1 MRAPDMLGALR
12 ERRFRLLWL
21 GQSTSA
27 LGDALVPVALAF
39 AVLGLPGGS
48 ASDLGLVFAAQ
59 VLPLVTF
66 ILVGGVWADRLPRQ
80 IVMLTSDAVRG
91 AVHATIAAL
100 LLTGAAQLWH
110 LIALIAVYGA
120 AEAFFRPAQ
129 SGLTPSTVSPE
140 RLQQANALLGFSAS
154 SANVLGPAVAGV
166 IVAFGSAGLAF
177 AIDAGTFAVSAVSLS
192 LLRVAPA
199 ARAAS
204 ESFLHE
210 LRLGWR
216 DFTSRTWLWVEVAWA
231 TVFIFLALAPYLV
244 LGPVVAKQS
253 LGGAGAW
260 AAILTGFGVGELAGG
275 VLALRWKPERPL
287 LAISAL
293 TLLTA
298 PTFALLALRAPVA
311 LIVAAQLGA
320 GLSMGFYGAVW
331 TTTMQQHVPPDRIS
345 RVSAYDWLG
354 SLAFLPLGF
363 ALAGPVSGAIGVSTT
378 LWIGAGVTVVSTFAV
393 LAVRDVRELRRADE
407 APAPAAT
414 MAADA

>member
-1 MRAPDMLGALR
+1 MRVPAPLGALR

-21 GQSTSA
+21 GQSTSV

-48 ASDLGLVFAAQ
+48 ASDLGFVFAAQ
-59 VLPLVTF
+59 MTPLVAF

-80 IVMLTSDAVRG
+80 LVMLTSDVVRG
-91 AVHATIAAL
+91 GVHATIAVL
-100 LLTGAAQLWH
+100 LLTGAAELWH
-110 LIALIAVYGA
+110 LVCLMAVYGT

-129 SGLTPSTVSPE
+129 TGLTPSTVGAE
-140 RLQQANALLGFSAS
+140 HLQQANALLGFSAS
-154 SANVLGPAVAGV
+154 SANVLGPVLAGV
-166 IVAFGSAGLAF
+166 IVTFGSPGLAF
-177 AIDAGTFAVSAVSLS
+177 ALDAGTFAVSATSLA
-192 LLRVAPA
+192 LLRMAPL
-199 ARAAS
+199 ARTAS

-231 TVFIFLALAPYLV
+231 TVFLFFALAPWMV
-244 LGPVVAKQS
+244 LGPVVAKES

-260 AAILTGFGVGELAGG
+260 AAILTGFGIGELAGG
-275 VLALRWKPERPL
+275 ALAMRWKPERPL

-293 TLLTA
+293 ALLTA
-298 PTFALLALRAPVA
+298 PAFGLLALAAPVE

-345 RVSAYDWLG
+345 RVSAYDWMG

-378 LWIGAGVTVVSTFAV
+378 LWIGCAVTVVSTLGV
-393 LAVRDVRELRRADE
+393 LSVRDVRELRRV
-407 APAPAAT
+407 T
-414 MAADA
+414 MTADA

>member
-1 MRAPDMLGALR
+1 MLGALR

-21 GQSTSA
+21 GQSTSV

-48 ASDLGLVFAAQ
+48 ASDLGFVFAAQ
-59 VLPLVTF
+59 VLPLVAF

-80 IVMLTSDAVRG
+80 LVMLTSDVVRG
-91 AVHATIAAL
+91 GVHATIAVL
-100 LLTGAAQLWH
+100 LLTGSAELWH
-110 LIALIAVYGA
+110 LICLMAVYGT

-129 SGLTPSTVSPE
+129 TGLTPSTVGAE
-140 RLQQANALLGFSAS
+140 HLQQANALLGFSAS
-154 SANVLGPAVAGV
+154 SANVLGPVLAGV
-166 IVAFGSAGLAF
+166 IVTLGSPGLAF
-177 AIDAGTFAVSAVSLS
+177 ALDAGTFAVSATSLA
-192 LLRVAPA
+192 LLRVAPL
-199 ARAAS
+199 ARTAS

-216 DFTSRTWLWVEVAWA
+216 DFASRTWLWVEVAWA
-231 TVFIFLALAPYLV
+231 TVFIFLALAPWMV
-244 LGPVVAKQS
+244 LGPVVAKES

-260 AAILTGFGVGELAGG
+260 AAILTGFGIGELAGG
-275 VLALRWKPERPL
+275 ILAMRWKPERPL

-298 PTFALLALRAPVA
+298 PTFALLALTAPVE

-345 RVSAYDWLG
+345 RVSAYDWMG

-378 LWIGAGVTVVSTFAV
+378 LWIGCAVTVVSTLAV
-393 LAVRDVRELRRADE
+393 LSVRDVRELRRV
-407 APAPAAT
+407 T
-414 MAADA
+414 TS